1 MYLTVGQNLTNKEND
16 NTYEI
21 IEELGSG
28 GYGNTYLVHDHNFN
42 RKAVIKCIETH
53 TTETNVINQS
63 QKIFKKEV
71 KNLKQL
77 GQHDKI
83 PELYDS
89 FILDN
94 KFFIVQ
100 ELIEGHDLIEEIKPD
115 HHWTENKLIIFL
127 VEVLEILDFVHKQGR
142 THQDIKP
149 SNLMRR
155 KSDQKIILIDFGAVK
170 EISVLFEY
178 NQGVIQAMFPIG
190 TVGYMAPEQKNA
202 SLRLCSDLYSLGI
215 VAIQAITGLDAETI
229 SNLINT
235 SSLNSLLKG
244 YDISEDLITI
254 LTKMVAFHFNDRY
267 QHASEV
273 LGDFKQLEN
282 RNKSLKTLKKIVLC
296 VGIPLGIIG
305 LVSIGSVIYNS
316 LKYDSLGK
324 GELLSVGEDRILPNN
339 PWRKGL
345 GIKAIENKDYRQAV
359 EQFKKSWQEEV
370 KDPET
375 LIYLNNALLDHYNL
389 DYYTLAV
396 TIPMNKDHKN
406 AKLAQTILRGV
417 AQAQTEVNLGLFNED
432 YPRLKDFLGHNFI
445 KGKAINNTMG
455 LKIIIANEGN
465 EETQAQ
471 KVAQSL
477 IKQPI
482 LGVIGSWT
490 SEMTVATVDIYKENK
505 LVSISPGA
513 TTEYLSNNPS
523 PFFFRTVTNSSESFQ
538 HITKELIKRNKT
550 KAVFFYSP
558 SSDFSSSAWEL
569 FKEEFEAQGGKIIH
583 QNAHRVPEYNLS
595 TPDFNLQKSLEQI
608 RKEPE
613 YDPEKTVIFLVPDAE
628 ITKATQNSIKLIE
641 ALPSNN
647 QISVAG
653 LWSSYKD
660 ELLNLNNKTVLSNII
675 LSSFIYPFD
684 PNYNN
689 INFKNNAQHLWQED
703 NHPITTIITPRTASA
718 YDATRA
724 FIEAIEQQSQP
735 RRFLFFDIPQRV
747 TRKGIQKTFAN
758 PNFQAQGS
766 TATIQFNTD
775 ENSDRKNGDRRNP
788 PISLI
793 HIVPCGDYHEFIPIE
808 FDDPKDV
815 GLQCP

>member
-1 MYLTVGQNLTNKEND
+1 MYLTIGQTIKNKENI
-16 NTYEI
+16 YEI

-42 RKAVIKCIETH
+42 RKAVIKYIETH
-53 TTETNVINQS
+53 TTETNVITQS
-63 QKIFKKEV
+63 KEIFEKEV
-71 KNLKQL
+71 TNLKQL

-89 FILDN
+89 FILEN

-170 EISVLFEY
+170 QISVLFEY

-190 TVGYMAPEQKNA
+190 TVGYMAPEQKNG

-215 VAIQAITGLDAETI
+215 VAIQAITGLDAEAI

-244 YDISEDLITI
+244 YQISEDLIKI

-267 QHASEV
+267 QYASEV
-273 LGDFKQLEN
+273 LVDLKQLEN
-282 RNKSLKTLKKIVLC
+282 RKKSFKKIKKIVLS
-296 VGIPLGIIG
+296 VGIPLGIVG
-305 LVSIGSVIYNS
+305 LLSIVSVIYNS

-324 GELLSVGEDRILPNN
+324 GELLSVGEDLMLENS
-339 PWRKGL
+339 PWRKSL
-345 GIKAIENKDYRQAV
+345 GIKAIEHKNYRQAV
-359 EQFKKSWQEEV
+359 EQFKKSWLGEAQ
-370 KDPET
+370 DPET
-375 LIYLNNALLDHYNL
+375 LIYLNNALLEYHNL

-396 TIPMNKDHKN
+396 TIPINENYPNSDLPQN
-406 AKLAQTILRGV
+406 ILRGV
-417 AQAQTEVNLGLFNED
+417 SQAQTEVNLGLFNKD
-432 YPRLKDFLGHNFI
+432 DPRLKDLPGHNFI
-445 KGKAINNTMG
+445 KGKAINNKMG
-455 LKIIIANEGN
+455 LKIVIANEGK
-465 EETQAQ
+465 EETQA
-471 KVAQSL
+471 KEIAHSL

-490 SEMTVATVDIYKENK
+490 SDMTVATVNIYEKK
-505 LVSISPGA
+505 QLVSISPGA
-513 TTEYLSNNPS
+513 TTEYLTHNLR
-523 PFFFRTVTNSSESFQ
+523 PFFFRTVTNNSVVFKLVIE
-538 HITKELIKRNKT
+538 ELIKRNKT
-550 KAVFFYSP
+550 KAVFLYNP

-569 FKEEFEAQGGKIIH
+569 FKKEFEAQGGKTIH
-583 QNAHRVPEYNLS
+583 QNANRAPEYNLS
-595 TPDFNLQKSLEQI
+595 SQDFNPQKSLDKI

-613 YDPEKTVIFLVPDAE
+613 YDPEKTFIFLVPDAE
-628 ITKATQNSIKLIE
+628 VTEATQNSIKLIE
-641 ALPSNN
+641 ALPRDNKML
-647 QISVAG
+647 VLG
-653 LWSSYKD
+653 LWSFYKD
-660 ELLNLNNKTVLSNII
+660 EVLNIKNKTVLSNII
-675 LSSFIYPFD
+675 LSSFLYPFD
-684 PNYNN
+684 PNSNN
-689 INFKNNAQHLWQED
+689 KNFRNNAQQLWQEE
-703 NHPITTIITPRTASA
+703 NKPMTTIITPRTASA

-735 RRFLFFDIPQRV
+735 RRFLFFDIPQRA
-747 TRKGIQKTFAN
+747 TRKGIQKTLAD
-758 PNFQAQGS
+758 PNFTAQGS
-766 TATIQFNTD
+766 TTTIQFDTP
-775 ENSDRKNGDRRNP
+775 KNGDRKNP
-788 PISLI
+788 PSSLI

-815 GLQCP
+815 GLRCP